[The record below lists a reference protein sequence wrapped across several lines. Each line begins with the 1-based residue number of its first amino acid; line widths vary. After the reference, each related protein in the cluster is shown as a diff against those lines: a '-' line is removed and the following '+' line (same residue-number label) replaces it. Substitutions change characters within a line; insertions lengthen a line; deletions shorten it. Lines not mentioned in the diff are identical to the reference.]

1 MFGIA
6 VGSVVRNL
14 APMQEPQ
21 ERQFQSLGQEDP
33 PEEGMETHSSILAW
47 RISRTE
53 EPGRLLSM
61 GPQESATI

>member
-47 RISRTE
+47 RI
-53 EPGRLLSM
+53 P
-61 GPQESATI
+61 